1 MNESISELDWERFV
15 LGELPEK
22 RSRILRELLLGD
34 PQLQQKVENL
44 KRSNREEL
52 ARYPAGSVVPGI
64 RERSLREHP
73 RATPERTSRRTPL
86 LKRFLVLSP
95 ALAAALILI
104 FVVLPTR
111 KTGLAPGPGGSFP
124 DSQTIKGTGGP
135 DLSQT
140 RLLVFRQRSREVE
153 QMSSGQTARAGDLMQ
168 LAFVSTER
176 HGVILSIDGRGTVSL
191 HFPERAADATGLEPN
206 KRITLPQAIELDDAP
221 SFERFFFVTSAGPI
235 DVRAVLLSAA
245 DLARDPRRAE
255 GVDLSLPSGLG
266 QTSFLV
272 RK

>member
-1 MNESISELDWERFV
+1 MNEHISELDWERFV
-15 LGELPEK
+15 LGELPEE
-22 RSRILRELLLGD
+22 RSRVLRELLLGD

-44 KRSNREEL
+44 NRSNREDL

-64 RERSLREHP
+64 RERSRREHSDP
-73 RATPERTSRRTPL
+73 TPERTSRRSPL

-104 FVVLPTR
+104 FVVLPAR
-111 KTGLAPGPGGSFP
+111 KTGLAPGPGGSFS
-124 DSQTIKGTGGP
+124 DDQTIKGTGGL

-140 RLLVFRQRSREVE
+140 HLLVFRQRDREVE
-153 QMSSGQTARAGDLMQ
+153 QLTTGQTARAGDVMQ

-176 HGVILSIDGRGTVSL
+176 YGVILSIDGRGTVSL
-191 HFPERAADATGLEPN
+191 HFPDRAEAGTGLEPN
-206 KRITLPQAIELDDAP
+206 KRIPLPQAIELDDAP
-221 SFERFFFVTSAGPI
+221 SFERFFFVTSAVPI

-255 GVDLSLPSGLG
+255 ETDLTLPSGLG

-272 RK
+272 HK